1 MTRKSRSTVS
11 VHKLLKKGCSAAL
24 IGVSSADYDY
34 QGNLSLNNGSTVTV
48 RLVLF
53 LKDQSITGNQ
63 CFAMWQKRWHLEL

>member
-53 LKDQSITGNQ
+53 LKDQLLVISVLPCGKKDGT
-63 CFAMWQKRWHLEL
+63 